1 MNLLTTVC
9 RAGEGNNWDVYW
21 RNGVQNQGLISVSV
35 TASVDDPEIV
45 AELSALQW
53 ILEHRSVFGVTQAGK
68 GMCLTVSSGAIKK
81 LAKAAEKSGGLKES
95 TLGKRHLFPYARFL
109 GTRFVGAE
117 IQVSKD
123 DSWIRP
129 RAQNHIET
137 LTIAEP
143 LPEILDMKGVGLVEL
158 SAHAMEQ
165 FAKRQAGGDREDTW
179 RFLRKAASS
188 GLRLANL
195 DQERLQNQ
203 ANRHG
208 AVGQTWVHDE
218 TRWAFVIVP
227 GERLPVMVTAFAIRK
242 SVAG

>member
-9 RAGEGNNWDVYW
+9 RAGEGNTWDVYW

-35 TASVDDPEIV
+35 TACVDDPEIV
-45 AELSALQW
+45 AELSVLQW

-68 GMCLTVSSGAIKK
+68 GMCLTVSSGTIKK
-81 LAKAAEKSGGLKES
+81 LAKAAEKAGGLKES
-95 TLGKRHLFPYARFL
+95 SLGKRHLFPYARFL

-129 RAQNHIET
+129 RAQNDIET
-137 LTIAEP
+137 LVISEP
-143 LPEILDMKGVGLVEL
+143 LPETLDIKGVGLVEL

-165 FAKRQAGGDREDTW
+165 FAKRQAGADREDTW

-195 DQERLQNQ
+195 DKERLESQ
-203 ANRHG
+203 AKRHG
-208 AVGQTWVHDE
+208 EVGQTWVHDE

-227 GERLPVMVTAFAIRK
+227 GQPLPVVVTAFAIRK